1 MPRRVVAVHI
11 LLSFLPSLAYG
22 QATKAGGVTILEG
35 TATARRVAL
44 PESVNKN
51 SFG

>member
-1 MPRRVVAVHI
+1 MPRRVVAVLI
-11 LLSFLPSLAYG
+11 LLSLLQSLAFG
-22 QATKAGGVTILEG
+22 QATKAGGVPPLEG

-44 PESVNKN
+44 PESVDKN